1 MNPRTASYLRC
12 LAGRAWMDDRL
23 DDARDLEAL
32 TVAAEIRERE
42 GNRDSVHPFFI
53 RST

>member
-1 MNPRTASYLRC
+1 MKPRTASYLRC
-12 LAGRAWMDDRL
+12 LAGRAWMNDRP
-23 DDARDLEAL
+23 DAARDLEAL

-42 GNRDSVHPFFI
+42 GNPDSVHPFFS